1 MLRILITLLFLT
13 PINVDAGNHNQR
25 NKCRFFLQKIK
36 SDGDIENSYINE
48 ESLEI
53 GFNTKTKLWV
63 WNIKDNKLKSIK
75 IDNSSLR
82 SSEIRDIYF
91 YKPYWIVESHNRLI
105 LIDLVKGTNK
115 HLLHPK

>member
-13 PINVDAGNHNQR
+13 PINVDAEIITKGISAS
-25 NKCRFFLQKIK
+25 FLQKIK

-82 SSEIRDIYF
+82 SSEVRY
-91 YKPYWIVESHNRLI
+91 I
-105 LIDLVKGTNK
+105 LL
-115 HLLHPK
+115 